1 MSSEAFFTFMNYK
14 DKLSSNPVFGSIS
27 EVAGTTETYVV
38 GGFVRD
44 LIMKKKSKDIDVVCV
59 GSGIDLAQKV
69 ARKISRKAHLSVYKN
84 FGTAQ
89 VKADELEIEF
99 VGARKESYK
108 AHSRKPLVE
117 DGTLEEDQLR
127 RDFTINAMAICL
139 NKDRFGELI
148 DPFDGQKD
156 IKRKTIRTPTDPEIT
171 FSDDP
176 LRIMRA
182 FRFAAQLNFDID
194 PVTLRG
200 HSEKHRAAQD
210 RLSRKNFR

>member
-1 MSSEAFFTFMNYK
+1 V
-14 DKLSSNPVFGSIS
+14 L
-27 EVAGTTETYVV
+27 EVA
-38 GGFVRD
+38 
-44 LIMKKKSKDIDVVCV
+44 LISPKKLPQNT
-59 GSGIDLAQKV
+59 GEGE
-69 ARKISRKAHLSVYKN
+69 HLSVFKN

-89 VKADELEIEF
+89 VKMRDLEIEF

-108 AHSRKPLVE
+108 GLQKTDLWKMEHWKMTSCAGISRSM
-117 DGTLEEDQLR
+117 R
-127 RDFTINAMAICL
+127 MAICL

-156 IKRKTIRTPTDPEIT
+156 IKRKIIKTPTDPEIT

-194 PVTLRG
+194 PVTF
-200 HSEKHRAAQD
+200 EAIQ
-210 RLSRKNFR
+210 KNTVDSKSFS